1 VLQFIMRRG
10 LKAFATM
17 FLVLTVVF
25 FFTRLTGNPF
35 ERESMMGNLTPEMLQ
50 ELQAYYGL
58 DKPVWV
64 QYVHYLDGLMRGYAG
79 RSVHRVGQL
88 VTEAYG
94 LALMKT
100 GKLAIWCVPL
110 GLIVGIPLGI
120 VGALRKDR
128 AIGQAAM
135 AAAFVGYAFPNFIV
149 AIGLIL
155 IFSFTLGWLP
165 SMGDATAAHYI
176 MPILTL
182 SAAQIAS
189 IARST
194 RSSMLDVLSQDYI
207 RTARGKGMP
216 RRTVTFKHALRN
228 ALIPVVTIFGTQV
241 ASLLTGSM
249 IVETIFAWPGFGHLL
264 ITSVQR
270 RDYAVVQFGVL
281 ITAAIVVT
289 SNLLVDIAYSLID
302 PRIRS
307 EA

>member
-1 VLQFIMRRG
+1 MLQFIMRRG

-189 IARST
+189 IARFT

-289 SNLLVDIAYSLID
+289 SNLLVDIAYSVID

>member
-1 VLQFIMRRG
+1 MRRG

-50 ELQAYYGL
+50 ELQAYYGF

-120 VGALRKDR
+120 IGALRKDR

-135 AAAFVGYAFPNFIV
+135 AAAFVGYAFPNFII

-155 IFSFTLGWLP
+155 IFSFTLRWLP

-189 IARST
+189 IARFT

-289 SNLLVDIAYSLID
+289 SNLLVDIAYSVID

>member
-1 VLQFIMRRG
+1 MLQFIMRRG

-50 ELQAYYGL
+50 ELQAYYGF

-189 IARST
+189 IARFT

-289 SNLLVDIAYSLID
+289 SNLLVDIAYSVID

>member
-1 VLQFIMRRG
+1 MLQFIMRRG
-10 LKAFATM
+10 LKAVATM
-17 FLVLTVVF
+17 FLVLTAVF

-135 AAAFVGYAFPNFIV
+135 AAAFVGYAFPNFII

-155 IFSFTLGWLP
+155 IFSFTLRWLP

-189 IARST
+189 IARFT

-289 SNLLVDIAYSLID
+289 SNLLVDIAYSVID
-302 PRIRS
+302 PGIRS

>member
-1 VLQFIMRRG
+1 
-10 LKAFATM
+10 
-17 FLVLTVVF
+17 
-25 FFTRLTGNPF
+25 
-35 ERESMMGNLTPEMLQ
+35 MLQ

-120 VGALRKDR
+120 VGALKKNR
-128 AIGQAAM
+128 AVGQAAM

-155 IFSFTLGWLP
+155 IFSFTLRWLP

-189 IARST
+189 IARFT

-216 RRTVTFKHALRN
+216 RRTLTFKHALRN